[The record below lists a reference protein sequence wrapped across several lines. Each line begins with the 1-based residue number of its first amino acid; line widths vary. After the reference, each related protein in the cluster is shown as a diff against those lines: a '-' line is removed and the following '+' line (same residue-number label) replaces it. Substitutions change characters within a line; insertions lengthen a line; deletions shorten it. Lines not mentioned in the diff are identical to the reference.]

1 MAPMNKIRH
10 TFQALITHLQ
20 AAKDTLLIQK
30 EKRWDTRDAEL
41 SAQLVVSI
49 NPDREGERLLSRKV
63 NRGDGILLDHGHNR
77 YVVQSGFVELQQYL
91 ILILAETTLG
101 ITENRKHFPSQVAVE
116 VDLLAFGVG
125 ECNCRQR
132 STDLCDA
139 FDSVGAVEPQES
151 AGRCGDKY

>member
-91 ILILAETTLG
+91 ILILAENHTG
-101 ITENRKHFPSQVAVE
+101 DHRKPQALSVP
-116 VDLLAFGVG
+116 GSG
-125 ECNCRQR
+125 R
-132 STDLCDA
+132 S
-139 FDSVGAVEPQES
+139 
-151 AGRCGDKY
+151 